1 MSEMKARGWG
11 TVILGDQ
18 GYGSFLN
25 FLEKNFRNIYSQG
38 KMNENFKSG
47 LTGNQDDVEKFSG
60 YEKISDEDL
69 KTVSGW
75 SYPVY
80 ACGYNWLKS
89 NEDSAKNLESYINF
103 VLNDCKTRLKYTCE
117 KVIIVTHSMGGLVA
131 RMCAKK
137 THIILWVL
145 YMVFNLLLAQERLI
159 TECVRD
165 GKISQA
171 AWRSVQT
178 L

>member
-1 MSEMKARGWG
+1 M
-11 TVILGDQ
+11 
-18 GYGSFLN
+18 
-25 FLEKNFRNIYSQG
+25 
-38 KMNENFKSG
+38 
-47 LTGNQDDVEKFSG
+47 
-60 YEKISDEDL
+60 
-69 KTVSGW
+69 
-75 SYPVY
+75 
-80 ACGYNWLKS
+80 
-89 NEDSAKNLESYINF
+89 
-103 VLNDCKTRLKYTCE
+103 NDCKTRLKYTCE

-145 YMVFNLLLAQERLI
+145 YMVFNLLSAQERLI
-159 TECVRD
+159 TGCVRD